1 MVKLVKGFGINDSA
15 IPVQRFRRDGGK
27 VIREWTDP
35 IYLCW
40 YNMLARQTQEWKDKY
55 PSYEGVFVS
64 EQWKNFSAF
73 QGWVWF
79 QLKGQELSGY
89 DLDKDILFPGNREY
103 GPGMCVFLPSFLNK
117 VIARIGTTEY
127 TGTRPRGKSF
137 SAQIMSEGKKLHL
150 GTFSTKESAH
160 AAWQGAK
167 VKELS
172 RVRGLYAK
180 DPLADDRVTKRIEEV
195 IDNIK
200 ADLYRGRA
208 TKKLFKETT

>member
-1 MVKLVKGFGINDSA
+1 MVKLVKGFGINDSE
-15 IPVQRFRRDGGK
+15 IPVQRFRREGGK

-40 YNMLARQTQEWKDKY
+40 YNMLVRQTQEWKDKY
-55 PSYEGVFVS
+55 PSYDGVFVS
-64 EQWKNFSAF
+64 EQRKNFSVF
-73 QGWVWF
+73 RNWVLS

-103 GPGMCVFLPSFLNK
+103 GPEVCLFLPSFLNK
-117 VIARIGTTEY
+117 VIARCGTTEY
-127 TGTRPRGKSF
+127 TGTRYRGKSF
-137 SAQIMSEGKKLHL
+137 SAQIMSEGKKRHL
-150 GTFSTKESAH
+150 GTFSTKETAH
-160 AAWQGAK
+160 AAWQEAK

-172 RVRGLYAK
+172 RVLTLYRQ
-180 DPLADDRVTKRIEEV
+180 DPLADSRVVKRMREV

-200 ADLYRGRA
+200 IDLYRGRA